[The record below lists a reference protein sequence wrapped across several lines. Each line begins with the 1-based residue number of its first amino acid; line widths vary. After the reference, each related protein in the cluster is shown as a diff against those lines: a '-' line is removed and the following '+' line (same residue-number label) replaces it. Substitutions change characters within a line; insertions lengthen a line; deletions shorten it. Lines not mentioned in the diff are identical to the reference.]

1 MPPGQSRPDPPP
13 QSAPGPPRLTRLATP
28 VAQPLT
34 FRPWT
39 TSPPHDIYFRESFS
53 RRDIAEDFLRHHL
66 PAPLLA
72 EIDLATLEVSKDT
85 YVSTELRTAYSD
97 LVYRVR
103 CRHGELV
110 IYLLFEHKYPR
121 YPTGGRTR
129 RPGFTATD
137 PQRRFP

>member
-1 MPPGQSRPDPPP
+1 MDDI
-13 QSAPGPPRLTRLATP
+13 AA
-28 VAQPLT
+28 
-34 FRPWT
+34 
-39 TSPPHDIYFRESFS
+39 PHDTYFRESFS

-103 CRHGELV
+103 CRTANWSS
-110 IYLLFEHKYPR
+110 ICSSSTKAAPI
-121 YPTGGRTR
+121 TGPCCNCCATWSPKAISTVNSTPKPAIC
-129 RPGFTATD
+129 RPFI
-137 PQRRFP
+137 PW